1 MSKKQKTNKKN
12 LRRLEHV
19 VVTAQTLWHLS
30 YICALNGWGIK
41 DIGRAIDEVV
51 KFYVAHHSKEK

>member
-1 MSKKQKTNKKN
+1 MKKKQKTNKKN
-12 LRRLEHV
+12 LRRLERV

-51 KFYVAHHSKEK
+51 RFYVTNHRMEE